1 MEQRARKSN
10 GVRKEITDLWLSRQL
25 RPFGIK
31 PCTLWI
37 NDRSAK
43 GYRSGDFS
51 DVFKRYISNTD
62 LQNLLAEH
70 APRPGGDANTK
81 GAAAADGIAERPEEP
96 SC

>member
-1 MEQRARKSN
+1 MEQLARKIN
-10 GVRKEITDLWLSRQL
+10 GVRKEINDLWLSRQL

-43 GYRSGDFS
+43 GYRSEDFR
-51 DVFKRYISNTD
+51 DVFKRYISNAD

-70 APRPGGDANTK
+70 APRPGADANTK
-81 GAAAADGIAERPEEP
+81 GESAADATAEPPEEP
-96 SC
+96 S